1 MASYGLLTTFS
12 GFEFDLSRKMIGF
25 NPLRLP
31 KNGQFQVFWSLAT
44 GWGMYHQAPHKITL
58 EIINGGIELQR
69 LRLPFLEENA
79 ITSIYLGDKQ
89 VEFTQ
94 NDGEIRFTRSVKIWK
109 DNPLVINL
117 A

>member
-1 MASYGLLTTFS
+1 
-12 GFEFDLSRKMIGF
+12 
-25 NPLRLP
+25 
-31 KNGQFQVFWSLAT
+31 
-44 GWGMYHQAPHKITL
+44 
-58 EIINGGIELQR
+58 
-69 LRLPFLEENA
+69 
-79 ITSIYLGDKQ
+79 